1 MRNLRSGNLGL
12 FSILAVFL
20 GLLPLVFAQASCGLG
35 PQSKGTKKDL
45 TERRM
50 VGTWTWVRIRKIFGP
65 GSRTA
70 TVTETKQIMFSEFG
84 RYYNI
89 ASSSTD
95 VGAMSSEAEDHGTY
109 QVTNTGNIE
118 LVYAGSNERSNRL
131 DVAKRAIVID
141 WLSEKSFMVIQHHR
155 DYEWTEGPYI
165 KQSSGLSTD
174 PQCGTPPKDLSMVR

>member
-12 FSILAVFL
+12 FSILAVSL

-35 PQSKGTKKDL
+35 PQSKGTKKHL
-45 TERRM
+45 TERRI

-70 TVTETKQIMFSEFG
+70 TVIETKQIMFSEFG

-89 ASSSTD
+89 ATSSTD

-118 LVYAGSNERSNRL
+118 LVYTGSNERSYRL
-131 DVAKRAIVID
+131 DVDKRALVID
-141 WLSEKSFMVIQHHR
+141 WLSENLLWWYNIIEIMNGRRGRI
-155 DYEWTEGPYI
+155 
-165 KQSSGLSTD
+165 
-174 PQCGTPPKDLSMVR
+174 